1 MCKLLAWGF
10 PIALLLGMGAAA
22 ALGQDTQETA
32 SPSPKPFIRWS
43 PYAAKMFG
51 IDQAPKPAK
60 KASAKPKKEVAKKPD
75 TPARPASTKED
86 NASPRAREEAALLR
100 RLEACD
106 KLTEIAMRNNDTA
119 LLHRAE
125 ELNQRVWANYSQK
138 TGQTPEDRA
147 RFESDQAAIDR
158 LLGSNMGANAV
169 QTPDSSSTRI
179 PDQSS
184 RAALGR

>member
-22 ALGQDTQETA
+22 ALGQDSQE
-32 SPSPKPFIRWS
+32 SPPSTKPFIRWS
-43 PYAAKMFG
+43 PYAAKMFA
-51 IDQAPKPAK
+51 IDQSQKPAK
-60 KASAKPKKEVAKKPD
+60 KPAAKPKKEIAKKPE
-75 TPARPASTKED
+75 TPARPAPTKED
-86 NASPRAREEAALLR
+86 SSSPRAREEAALLR

-125 ELNQRVWANYSQK
+125 ELNQRVWANYSQR
-138 TGQTPEDRA
+138 TGQAPEDRA

-158 LLGSNMGANAV
+158 LLGPNSGSAQMR
-169 QTPDSSSTRI
+169 DSSSTRI
-179 PDQSS
+179 PDQNS
-184 RAALGR
+184 RAALREVNP